1 MKEIG
6 IKTLEADRIVLRP
19 FRIEDATAMYRNWA
33 SRTDNI
39 QYVPWSAHTS
49 PDFTKELIQEWIDSY
64 TNPNSYRWG
73 IALKESPE
81 ELIGDLSV
89 VSLNLRTQAAEIGF
103 ILSKDYWGQG
113 LMTEALKR
121 TLAFLFD
128 DVEVNRVF
136 IGHAKDNIASDRV
149 IQKAGFRYEGTFR
162 QVVFLKG
169 VLTDFVSYAILKEDY
184 DNKNLLD

>member
-6 IKTLEADRIVLRP
+6 IQTLEADRILLRP
-19 FRIEDATAMYRNWA
+19 FRIEDAAAMYRNWA

-49 PDFTKELIQEWIDSY
+49 PDFTEELIQEWIDSY
-64 TNPNSYRWG
+64 TDPNSYRWG
-73 IALKESPE
+73 IAFKEKPD

-89 VSLNLRTQAAEIGF
+89 VSLNPKTEAVEIGY

-121 TLAFLFD
+121 ALAFLFD
-128 DVEVNRVF
+128 EVEVNRVV
-136 IGHAKDNIASDRV
+136 IGHAKENAASGRV
-149 IQKAGFRYEGTFR
+149 IQKAGLHYEGTFR
-162 QVVFLKG
+162 QAVLLKG
-169 VLTDFVSYAILKEDY
+169 TLVDLVSYAILKEDY
-184 DNKNLLD
+184 DNQKPA